1 MKNLQLNTRK
11 ADNTGVRKR
20 NRPFN
25 VLHSIALL
33 ILVMLLN
40 SCEAIGDI
48 FKAGMGVGIF
58 LVLAVVGIIIFFVM
72 RAGKK

>member
-1 MKNLQLNTRK
+1 MKNLHNKGLSLNII
-11 ADNTGVRKR
+11 A
-20 NRPFN
+20 
-25 VLHSIALL
+25 VLGLL
-33 ILVMLLN
+33 GITMLLS

-58 LVLAVVGIIIFFVM
+58 LVVAVVGIIIFFVM

>member
-1 MKNLQLNTRK
+1 MKNLQNK
-11 ADNTGVRKR
+11 NHA
-20 NRPFN
+20 F
-25 VLHSIALL
+25 SIINLIGLL
-33 ILVMLLN
+33 CITMLLS

-58 LVLAVVGIIIFFVM
+58 LVVAVVGIIIFFVM

>member
-1 MKNLQLNTRK
+1 MKNLQNNGLSLNII
-11 ADNTGVRKR
+11 A
-20 NRPFN
+20 
-25 VLHSIALL
+25 VLGLL
-33 ILVMLLN
+33 GITMLLS

-58 LVLAVVGIIIFFVM
+58 LVVAVVGIIIFFVM